1 MTMVACSH
9 AAAAR
14 RSRISAA
21 GSYRKSG
28 RTSTSMSMLRTQLTY
43 RSQMRH
49 ICTSGARSP
58 HGGNATAAR
67 QMAIELTSSPL
78 ARSRHSPRTRASTHA
93 PHLASAS
100 SASSGSALG
109 SLSPTADA
117 SPCSPGGG
125 ATSSSGSAP
134 VMTRGAIMA

>member
-1 MTMVACSH
+1 
-9 AAAAR
+9 
-14 RSRISAA
+14 
-21 GSYRKSG
+21 
-28 RTSTSMSMLRTQLTY
+28 MSMLRTQLTY
-43 RSQMRH
+43 RSQMRQ

-100 SASSGSALG
+100 SGSALG

-134 VMTRGAIMA
+134 VMTRGAIMT